1 MGKDKGVLVALL
13 IALGLW
19 GWGRAKAQVKPSLV
33 PGAVA
38 PAVVVPGVTLT
49 ATTPA
54 QKAAILLAV
63 AAGQPTVQLPS
74 QVLPSG
80 EVVAARADVTSIVA
94 AAAITDTP
102 VDVWLDYLGPA
113 PVGEIVYTPVATG
126 VYESALPVQQTLR
139 DIYQGQMGAFG
150 APGAPAGGVF
160 TMYADG
166 VVRWQSDPV
175 HPEY

>member
-1 MGKDKGVLVALL
+1 MKNWGLVLL
-13 IALGLW
+13 IGLGLW
-19 GWGRAKAQVKPSLV
+19 GWGKAKAQVKPGLV

-54 QKAAILLAV
+54 QKAAILQAV
-63 AAGQPTVQLPS
+63 AAGEPTVQLPS

-80 EVVAARADVTSIVA
+80 EVVAVHADVTSIVA
-94 AAAITDTP
+94 AAALTDTP

-126 VYESALPVQQTLR
+126 VYESALPQQQALR
-139 DIYQGQMGAFG
+139 DIYQEQMSAFG
-150 APGAPAGGVF
+150 APGAPPGGVF
-160 TMYADG
+160 SMFADG

-175 HPEY
+175 HPTY